1 MSISW
6 GGPYSPQRKW
16 SLTFKV
22 KFTTKRNELTMTKL
36 PSQGGKILKNKNYN
50 KKKKKKGAQQ
60 NALQRCL
67 DLRLIFCFGSSSL
80 RKFHLHHEANVYVLL
95 IFN

>member
-36 PSQGGKILKNKNYN
+36 PSQGGKILQNKNY
-50 KKKKKKGAQQ
+50 KKKKKKKEHNKMHCNDA
-60 NALQRCL
+60 
-67 DLRLIFCFGSSSL
+67 LIFD
-80 RKFHLHHEANVYVLL
+80 
-95 IFN
+95 